1 MNAGPAIRE
10 YPERMNN
17 LFNLARNGISVAQ
30 AAIRVTGDNLT
41 NGMSANY
48 SRRSLIIGEL
58 GGMSTAQGFFG
69 YGARANGVERAYD
82 AFANTQLRDSLSSYA
97 SFTGRMEQLADID
110 NMLADEADN
119 VSVSLGKL
127 FKDMAT
133 LSGDP
138 ADGPARAAVFTSLD
152 VLANRYNASA
162 KRLSGLEKST
172 NSQIERSTKEINSF
186 TEQLAQVNKQLERL
200 QGNGA
205 PPADLLDQRDA
216 LLEGLSEH
224 LGITVT
230 EDHTSGRVSVTLS
243 DGRPLV
249 SEGTAY
255 KLQTSPSDADPGK
268 VIVSYVDANGKA
280 SPLDENAITKGRL
293 GGLFK
298 FRNEDLTVA
307 RQDLDQIAFMMA
319 HRMNEQNRAGF
330 TPDGT
335 PGDDLFSLPDIKA
348 IANAKNKG
356 GDVLDQITVTSFKD
370 VKSENYD
377 ISFDGTDWIVTGA
390 DGRNVPLDPAALPGA
405 LKFDGVEITLPAP
418 STAQAGD
425 KFTLNPMAGAA
436 EGISR
441 KITSA
446 QEFAA
451 SDSATGGPGNNKNL
465 EEMLKIQDEALIG
478 NDTLSAA
485 YASLAGKI
493 GESAREVRS
502 YATSA
507 ENDLRTKYDTK
518 QAISGVNMDEEY
530 INLDMFRQYY
540 NGSAQLLKTA
550 TAMFDALLAIR

>member
-1 MNAGPAIRE
+1 
-10 YPERMNN
+10 MNN

-30 AAIRVTGDNLT
+30 AAIGVTGDNLT
-41 NGMSANY
+41 NGMSRNY

-58 GGMSTAQGFFG
+58 GGMSTAQGFYG
-69 YGARANGVERAYD
+69 YGARASGVERAYD
-82 AFANTQLRDSLSSYA
+82 AFANNQLRDSLSGYA

-127 FKDMAT
+127 FKDMAM

-172 NSQIERSTKEINSF
+172 NTQIERSAKEINSY
-186 TEQLAQVNKQLERL
+186 TEQLAQLNTQLERL

-216 LLEGLSEH
+216 LLEGLSEQ

-230 EDHTSGRVSVTLS
+230 EDQISGRVSVTLS

-249 SEGTAY
+249 SGGTAY
-255 KLQTSPSDADPGK
+255 KLETSPSDADPNK
-268 VIVSYVDANGKA
+268 MIVSYVDANGKA

-319 HRMNEQNRAGF
+319 HRMNEQHGEGL
-330 TPDGT
+330 TPEGN
-335 PGDDLFSLPDIKA
+335 PGGDLFSLPDIHA
-348 IANAKNKG
+348 IANAKNR
-356 GDVLDQITVTSFKD
+356 GDDALDQIAVTNFKE

-377 ISFDGTDWIVTGA
+377 ISFDGANWVVKGA
-390 DGRNVPLDPAALPGA
+390 DGRIVPLEAGALPGA
-405 LKFDGVEITLPAP
+405 LKFDGIEITLPTT
-418 STAQAGD
+418 STAEAGD

-446 QEFAA
+446 QDFAA
-451 SDSATGGPGNNKNL
+451 ADLTGGEGNNNNL
-465 EEMLKIQDEALIG
+465 KKMLEIQTEKLIG
-478 NDTLSAA
+478 DDTLSAA

-493 GESAREVRS
+493 GESAREVKS

-507 ENDLRTKYDTK
+507 ESDLRTKYDTK
-518 QAISGVNMDEEY
+518 QALSGVNMDEEY
-530 INLDMFRQYY
+530 INLDLFRQYY

>member
-1 MNAGPAIRE
+1 
-10 YPERMNN
+10 MNN

-41 NGMSANY
+41 NGMSGNY

-58 GGMSTAQGFFG
+58 GGMSTAQGFYG
-69 YGARANGVERAYD
+69 YGARASGVERAYD
-82 AFANTQLRDSLSSYA
+82 AFANNQLRDSLSGYA

-172 NSQIERSTKEINSF
+172 NTQIERSAKEINSY
-186 TEQLAQVNKQLERL
+186 TEQLAQLNKQLERL

-216 LLEGLSEH
+216 LLEGLSEQ

-230 EDHTSGRVSVTLS
+230 EDQISGRVSVTLS

-249 SEGTAY
+249 SGGTAY
-255 KLQTSPSDADPGK
+255 KLETSPSDADPNK
-268 VIVSYVDANGKA
+268 MIVSYVDANGKA

-307 RQDLDQIAFMMA
+307 RQDLDQMAFMMA
-319 HRMNEQNRAGF
+319 HRMNEQHGE
-330 TPDGT
+330 GLT
-335 PGDDLFSLPDIKA
+335 PGGDPGGDLFSLPDIHA

-356 GDVLDQITVTSFKD
+356 GDALDQIAVTNFKE

-377 ISFDGTDWIVTGA
+377 ISFDGTDWVVKGA
-390 DGRNVPLDPAALPGA
+390 DGRTVPLDPAAPAGT
-405 LKFDGVEITLPAP
+405 LKFDGIEITLPNP
-418 STAQAGD
+418 STAVAGD

-441 KITSA
+441 EIANA

-451 SDSATGGPGNNKNL
+451 SGKKDPGPGNNTNL
-465 EEMLKIQDEALIG
+465 EEMLKIQSEALIG
-478 NDTLSAA
+478 NNTLSEA

-493 GESAREVRS
+493 GESAREVKS

-507 ENDLRTKYDTK
+507 EGDLRTKYDDK
-518 QAISGVNMDEEY
+518 QALSGVNMDEEY

>member
-1 MNAGPAIRE
+1 
-10 YPERMNN
+10 MNN

-41 NGMSANY
+41 NGMSGNY

-69 YGARANGVERAYD
+69 YGARASGVERAYD
-82 AFANTQLRDSLSSYA
+82 AFANNQLRDSLSGYA

-110 NMLADEADN
+110 NMLADESDN

-172 NSQIERSTKEINSF
+172 NTQIERSAKEINSY
-186 TEQLAQVNKQLERL
+186 TEQLAQLNKQLERL

-216 LLEGLSEH
+216 LLEGLSEQ

-230 EDHTSGRVSVTLS
+230 EDQISGRVSVTLP

-249 SEGTAY
+249 SDDTAY
-255 KLQTSPSDADPGK
+255 KLETSPSDAEPNK
-268 VIVSYVDANGKA
+268 MIVSYVDANGKA

-298 FRNEDLTVA
+298 FRNEDLVVA
-307 RQDLDQIAFMMA
+307 RQDLDQMAFMMA
-319 HRMNEQNRAGF
+319 HRMNKQNGEGLTAEGKS
-330 TPDGT
+330 G
-335 PGDDLFSLPDIKA
+335 GDLFSLPDIKA
-348 IANAKNKG
+348 IANAKNRG
-356 GDVLDQITVTSFKD
+356 GDALDQIAVTNFKE

-377 ISFDGTDWIVTGA
+377 ISFDGANWVVKGA
-390 DGRNVPLDPAALPGA
+390 DGRIVPLDPAAPAGT
-405 LKFDGVEITLPAP
+405 LKFDGIEITLPTP
-418 STAQAGD
+418 STALAGD

-446 QEFAA
+446 QDFAA
-451 SDSATGGPGNNKNL
+451 ADLTGGEGNNKNL
-465 EEMLKIQDEALIG
+465 EKMRDIQKEALIG
-478 NDTLSAA
+478 NNTLSEA

-493 GESAREVRS
+493 GESAREVKS

-518 QAISGVNMDEEY
+518 QALSGVNMDEEY

>member
-1 MNAGPAIRE
+1 
-10 YPERMNN
+10 MNN

-41 NGMSANY
+41 NGMSGNY

-69 YGARANGVERAYD
+69 YGARASGVERAYD
-82 AFANTQLRDSLSSYA
+82 AFANNQLRDSLSSYA
-97 SFTGRMEQLADID
+97 SFTGREEQLAEID
-110 NMLADEADN
+110 NMLADESDN

-172 NSQIERSTKEINSF
+172 NTQIERSAKEINSF
-186 TEQLAQVNKQLERL
+186 TEQLAQLNTQLERL

-216 LLEGLSEH
+216 LLEGLSEQ

-230 EDHTSGRVSVTLS
+230 EDQISGRVSVTLP

-249 SEGTAY
+249 SGGTAY
-255 KLQTSPSDADPGK
+255 KLETSPSDADPNK
-268 VIVSYVDANGKA
+268 MIVSYVDANGKA
-280 SPLDENAITKGRL
+280 SPLDENGITKGRL

-298 FRNEDLTVA
+298 FRNEDLVVA

-319 HRMNEQNRAGF
+319 HRMNAQNSDGF
-330 TPDGT
+330 TPDGAS
-335 PGDDLFSLPDIKA
+335 GGDLFSLPDIQA
-348 IANAKNKG
+348 IANAKNQGTGK
-356 GDVLDQITVTSFKD
+356 LDQIRVIDFEK
-370 VKSENYD
+370 VKSENYEVTFSD
-377 ISFDGTDWIVTGA
+377 PDWVVKGA
-390 DGRNVPLDPAALPGA
+390 DGRIVTPEPGTPTGV
-405 LKFDGVEITLPAP
+405 LKFDGIEITLPDPA
-418 STAQAGD
+418 TVEAGD

-441 KITSA
+441 KITNA

-451 SDSATGGPGNNKNL
+451 SGDKDGGPGNNKNL
-465 EEMLKIQDEALIG
+465 EEMLKIQNEALIG
-478 NDTLSAA
+478 NNTLSEA

-493 GESAREVRS
+493 GESAREVKS

-507 ENDLRTKYDTK
+507 ETDLRTKYDTK
-518 QAISGVNMDEEY
+518 QALSGVNMDEEY

-540 NGSAQLLKTA
+540 NGNAQLLKTA

>member
-1 MNAGPAIRE
+1 
-10 YPERMNN
+10 MNN
-17 LFNLARNGISVAQ
+17 LYNLARNGISVAQ
-30 AAIRVTGDNLT
+30 AAIAVTGDNLT

-69 YGARANGVERAYD
+69 YGARASGVERAYD
-82 AFANTQLRDSLSSYA
+82 AFANNQLRDSLSGYA

-152 VLANRYNASA
+152 VLAGRYRDSA

-172 NSQIERSTKEINSF
+172 NTQIERSAKEINSY
-186 TEQLAQVNKQLERL
+186 TEQLAQLNKQLERL

-216 LLEGLSEH
+216 LLEGLSEQ

-230 EDHTSGRVSVTLS
+230 EDQISGRVSVTLS

-249 SEGTAY
+249 SGDTAY
-255 KLQTSPSDADPGK
+255 KLQTSPSDADPNK
-268 VIVSYVDANGKA
+268 TIVSYVDANGKA

-298 FRNEDLTVA
+298 FRNEDLVVA

-319 HRMNEQNRAGF
+319 HRMNEQNREGF

-335 PGDDLFSLPDIKA
+335 PGGDLFSLPDIKA
-348 IANAKNKG
+348 IANAKNQG
-356 GDVLDQITVTSFKD
+356 SDALDQIKVTDFKK

-377 ISFDGTDWIVTGA
+377 ISFDGTDWVVKGA
-390 DGRNVPLDPAALPGA
+390 DGRTVTVDTSNLGV
-405 LKFDGVEITLPAP
+405 LKFDGIEITLPTP

-425 KFTLNPMAGAA
+425 RFVLNPMAGAA

-451 SDSATGGPGNNKNL
+451 ADATGGEGNNKNL
-465 EEMLKIQDEALIG
+465 EKMLEIQNEKLIG
-478 NDTLSAA
+478 DDTLSAA

-493 GESAREVRS
+493 GESAREVKS

-507 ENDLRTKYDTK
+507 ESDLRTKFDTK
-518 QAISGVNMDEEY
+518 QALSGVNMDEEY

>member
-1 MNAGPAIRE
+1 
-10 YPERMNN
+10 MNN

-30 AAIRVTGDNLT
+30 AAIAVTGDNLT

-69 YGARANGVERAYD
+69 YGARASGVERAYD
-82 AFANTQLRDSLSSYA
+82 AFANNQLRDSLSGYA

-119 VSVSLGKL
+119 VSVSLGNL

-138 ADGPARAAVFTSLD
+138 ADGPARAKVFSSLD
-152 VLANRYNASA
+152 VLAGRYNASA

-172 NSQIERSTKEINSF
+172 NTQIERSAKEINSY
-186 TEQLAQVNKQLERL
+186 TEQLAQINKQLERL

-216 LLEGLSEH
+216 LLEGLSEQ

-230 EDHTSGRVSVTLS
+230 EDQISGRVNVTLS

-249 SEGTAY
+249 SGDTAY
-255 KLQTSPSDADPGK
+255 KLQTSPSDADPNK
-268 VIVSYVDANGKA
+268 TIVSYVDANGKA

-298 FRNEDLTVA
+298 FRNEDLVVA

-319 HRMNEQNRAGF
+319 HRMNEQNREGF

-335 PGDDLFSLPDIKA
+335 PGGDLFSLPDIKA
-348 IANAKNKG
+348 IANAKNQG
-356 GDVLDQITVTSFKD
+356 SDALDQIKVTDFKK

-377 ISFDGTDWIVTGA
+377 ISFDGTDWVVKGA
-390 DGRNVPLDPAALPGA
+390 DGRTVTVDTSNLGV
-405 LKFDGVEITLPAP
+405 LKFDGIEITLPTP

-425 KFTLNPMAGAA
+425 RFVLNPMAGAA

-451 SDSATGGPGNNKNL
+451 ADATGGEGNNKNL
-465 EEMLKIQDEALIG
+465 EKMLEIQNEKLIG
-478 NDTLSAA
+478 DDTLSAA

-493 GESAREVRS
+493 GESAREVKS

-507 ENDLRTKYDTK
+507 ESDLRTKFDTK
-518 QAISGVNMDEEY
+518 QALSGVNMDEEY

>member
-1 MNAGPAIRE
+1 
-10 YPERMNN
+10 MNN

-41 NGMSANY
+41 NGPSGNY

-58 GGMSTAQGFFG
+58 GGMSTPQGFYG
-69 YGARANGVERAYD
+69 YGARASGVERAYD
-82 AFANTQLRDSLSSYA
+82 AFANNQLRDSLSSYA

-110 NMLADEADN
+110 NMLADESDN

-172 NSQIERSTKEINSF
+172 NTQIERSAKEINTY
-186 TEQLAQVNKQLERL
+186 TEQLAELNKQLERA
-200 QGNGA
+200 QGSGT

-216 LLEGLSEH
+216 LLEGLSEQ
-224 LGITVT
+224 LGISVT
-230 EDHTSGRVSVTLS
+230 EDQISGRVSVTLS

-249 SEGTAY
+249 SGGTAY
-255 KLQTSPSDADPGK
+255 KLETSPSDADPNK
-268 VIVSYVDANGKA
+268 MIVSYVDANGKA

-298 FRNEDLTVA
+298 FRNEDLVVA

-319 HRMNEQNRAGF
+319 HRMNEQNRQGF
-330 TPDGT
+330 TADGA

-348 IANAKNKG
+348 IANAKNQGTGK
-356 GDVLDQITVTSFKD
+356 LDQVRVTDFEK
-370 VKSENYD
+370 VKSENYEITFND
-377 ISFDGTDWIVTGA
+377 PDWVVKGA
-390 DGRNVPLDPAALPGA
+390 DGRTVSLEPSSRDT
-405 LKFDGVEITLPAP
+405 LKFDGIEIKVPL
-418 STAQAGD
+418 AGAVKPGD
-425 KFTLNPMAGAA
+425 TFTLNPMAGAA

-446 QEFAA
+446 QDFAA
-451 SDSATGGPGNNKNL
+451 ADAAGEEGNNKNL
-465 EEMLKIQDEALIG
+465 EEMLKIQNEALIG
-478 NDTLSAA
+478 NNTLSEA

-493 GESAREVRS
+493 GESAREVKS
-502 YATSA
+502 YAVSA
-507 ENDLRTKYDTK
+507 ESDLRTKYDTK
-518 QAISGVNMDEEY
+518 QALSGVNMDEER
-530 INLDMFRQYY
+530 INLDMFGQYY
-540 NGSAQLLKTA
+540 RASAQLLKTA
-550 TAMFDALLAIR
+550 TDMFDALLAIR